1 MDPRNFLKDLE
12 IDRYNLDEE
21 LVRQP
26 QLYMQWALLLC
37 QATEDKDNAKKD
49 LDLVKARVE
58 TKIRKNYKR
67 YDIKKLTEPLVKALI
82 ILKPKVQR
90 YEATYLKA
98 AHEERALIKMEKAF
112 SHRKSS
118 LEGLVQLDLRL
129 HFNEPKIPQQ
139 RKEDNEKKNQR
150 RKASTL
156 KDLKKS
162 YRSRHI

>member
-1 MDPRNFLKDLE
+1 MNPSKFTKDLE
-12 IDRYNLDEE
+12 IDKYNLDEA
-21 LVRQP
+21 LVKQP
-26 QLYMQWALLLC
+26 QLYMEWALLSC

-67 YDIKKLTEPLVKALI
+67 YGIEKLTEPLVKALI

-90 YEATYLKA
+90 YEATYLQA

-156 KDLKKS
+156 KNLKKS
-162 YRSRHI
+162 YRSRRI